1 MTQSLRI
8 FYISSVSSP
17 FACHFSIYFGGH
29 NFQTHG
35 KQNLNSQTTTKNE
48 DKCTN
53 LFSCVFCLALWI
65 LSARVFFFF
74 LFAVVCR
81 LLEYLMSTNFP
92 LKPIQRSIQLPLFA
106 YTSCNKVRKPWLLD
120 RRERCDFAELRCDAT
135 TTRTNKKRQQHR
147 ISCNFYTVSVILQV
161 VLVLH
166 CCVCLSL
173 FHWMLVFDAIPDH
186 HRSANLSKI
195 QFNSVNKERFFP
207 FPIFSE
213 QCVWWN
219 LSVVNRFASH
229 VFLFYT
235 LVIIS

>member
-17 FACHFSIYFGGH
+17 SACHFSIYFGGH

-65 LSARVFFFF
+65 LSARVFFF

-135 TTRTNKKRQQHR
+135 TTRTNKKKTATPNQ
-147 ISCNFYTVSVILQV
+147 LQ
-161 VLVLH
+161 LLY
-166 CCVCLSL
+166 C
-173 FHWMLVFDAIPDH
+173 FGY
-186 HRSANLSKI
+186 
-195 QFNSVNKERFFP
+195 
-207 FPIFSE
+207 
-213 QCVWWN
+213 
-219 LSVVNRFASH
+219 FASCLG
-229 VFLFYT
+229 VALLCLFIFIP
-235 LVIIS
+235 LNACIRCNP